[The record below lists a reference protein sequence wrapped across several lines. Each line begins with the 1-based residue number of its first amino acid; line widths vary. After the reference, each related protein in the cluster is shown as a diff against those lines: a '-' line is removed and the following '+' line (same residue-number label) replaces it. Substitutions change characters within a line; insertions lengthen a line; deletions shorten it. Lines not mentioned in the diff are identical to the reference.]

1 MNSTALAFDVL
12 AEYHLE
18 GEVTEGKLFGYSCL
32 EVDCKAFLVD
42 FEDDLVFNLG
52 REAKASWLADS
63 EDRHGFD
70 PSGKGRVM
78 KGWLHA
84 SIAFVKEAA

>member
-42 FEDDLVFNLG
+42 FEDDLVFNPW
-52 REAKASWLADS
+52 RSSESANHEAFASRPRLKTRSSSKSTRNALPTTF
-63 EDRHGFD
+63 RQ
-70 PSGKGRVM
+70 R
-78 KGWLHA
+78 
-84 SIAFVKEAA
+84 